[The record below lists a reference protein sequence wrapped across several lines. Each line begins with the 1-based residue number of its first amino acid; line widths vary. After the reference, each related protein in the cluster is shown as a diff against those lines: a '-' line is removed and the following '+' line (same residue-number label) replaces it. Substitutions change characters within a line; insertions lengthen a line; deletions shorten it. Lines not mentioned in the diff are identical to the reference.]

1 MGKGQDAK
9 KNVKKEA
16 AKTPK
21 EKKAEKRL
29 KKAMKNQQISEK
41 TSYNKRVWND
51 VSLADTS
58 RLNAIYQLDKGIYE
72 P

>member
-21 EKKAEKRL
+21 EKKEAKRL
-29 KKAMKNQQISEK
+29 KKAKKS
-41 TSYNKRVWND
+41 
-51 VSLADTS
+51 
-58 RLNAIYQLDKGIYE
+58 
-72 P
+72 

>member
-1 MGKGQDAK
+1 MLQSFFYKTIINNIMAKGKDAK

-29 KKAMKNQQISEK
+29 KKA
-41 TSYNKRVWND
+41 KRD
-51 VSLADTS
+51 
-58 RLNAIYQLDKGIYE
+58 
-72 P
+72 